1 MVFLIDFYQLWETNH
16 RADILKTIHS
26 REDIGLIGE
35 IFFQGIRKENLP
47 VLSSQMQLKQKSNP
61 NVKFYEFA
69 LQKFDVPLNYLMEFW
84 LKFRDASSSQ
94 SVFVVLVTKLFS
106 TLLRPQRL

>member
-47 VLSSQMQLKQKSNP
+47 VLSGQIQLKIGRAH
-61 NVKFYEFA
+61 V
-69 LQKFDVPLNYLMEFW
+69 
-84 LKFRDASSSQ
+84 
-94 SVFVVLVTKLFS
+94 
-106 TLLRPQRL
+106 

>member
-26 REDIGLIGE
+26 REDTGLIGE
-35 IFFQGIRKENLP
+35 IFFQVIRKENLP
-47 VLSSQMQLKQKSNP
+47 VLLSQMHLKQKSDR

-84 LKFRDASSSQ
+84 PKFSNTGSSQ
-94 SVFVVLVTKLFS
+94 S
-106 TLLRPQRL
+106 TLL

>member
-47 VLSSQMQLKQKSNP
+47 VLSGQIQLKQKSNP
-61 NVKFYEFA
+61 NVKFYEFE
-69 LQKFDVPLNYLMEFW
+69 LQQSDIPLNYLMEFW
-84 LKFRDASSSQ
+84 LKFSNTGSSQ
-94 SVFVVLVTKLFS
+94 S
-106 TLLRPQRL
+106 TLL

>member
-47 VLSSQMQLKQKSNP
+47 VLSGQIQLKQTQLDQICSYYFPLPDHNP
-61 NVKFYEFA
+61 HSF
-69 LQKFDVPLNYLMEFW
+69 
-84 LKFRDASSSQ
+84 
-94 SVFVVLVTKLFS
+94 
-106 TLLRPQRL
+106 

>member
-47 VLSSQMQLKQKSNP
+47 VLSSQMQLKQKAIP
-61 NVKFYEFA
+61 
-69 LQKFDVPLNYLMEFW
+69 M
-84 LKFRDASSSQ
+84 
-94 SVFVVLVTKLFS
+94 
-106 TLLRPQRL
+106 

>member
-26 REDIGLIGE
+26 REDTELIGE
-35 IFFQGIRKENLP
+35 IFSQGIRKENLP
-47 VLSSQMQLKQKSNP
+47 VLSSQMQLKLKSDP

-69 LQKFDVPLNYLMEFW
+69 LQKFDVPLSYFMGFW
-84 LKFRDASSSQ
+84 LKFSNTGSSQ
-94 SVFVVLVTKLFS
+94 S
-106 TLLRPQRL
+106 TLL